1 MTNRLRPQSGTNRRV
16 LGDFFEAGRHRGHV
30 LPFLTGAGGSTIG
43 ELAVEVVQAE
53 LEEVFEREGAGEPDS
68 YPPSVSRDHRA
79 DLKQLE
85 PDGANLSTSQFR
97 GFEAKPAQG
106 FQ

>member
-1 MTNRLRPQSGTNRRV
+1 MDQHKNPEEATESGKDHLTRMLHRFPVWSVCPDDESLKPQSETNRRV

-68 YPPSVSRDHRA
+68 YPPSV
-79 DLKQLE
+79 
-85 PDGANLSTSQFR
+85 
-97 GFEAKPAQG
+97 
-106 FQ
+106 